1 MLRTLAKR
9 TIGAARLGSA
19 RHIRTLAKRTIGAA
33 CVGSARHIRRA
44 ARESFT
50 NGMRV
55 AARIIQERTMRMRV
69 GLPIP
74 SDAPSHVGNFS
85 DSIEARLLRNSYCE
99 VIANPSQLPE
109 CIQTMEG
116 FSGRKYRALINLV
129 VSRLPKARYLE
140 VGSWK
145 GSTVCA
151 ALHGNTAQ
159 GVCIDNWSEFGGPRD
174 EFMTNTANITSRLR
188 VIEGDFR
195 SVDYASLGKFNVY
208 LFDGPHAEEDQRDGI
223 VCALPALAERFLLVV
238 DDWNWLDVRLGTMR
252 GLISSQLKIEAAIE
266 IRTAM
271 DNLHPGIY
279 GNPGIWGPQSDWH
292 NGYILAILNRS

>member
-1 MLRTLAKR
+1 MSTLAKR
-9 TIGAARLGSA
+9 TIGAARAGSA
-19 RHIRTLAKRTIGAA
+19 RH
-33 CVGSARHIRRA
+33 VRHA
-44 ARESFT
+44 ARASFW
-50 NGMRV
+50 NGVRV

-69 GLPIP
+69 GLPAP
-74 SDAPSHVGNFS
+74 SDAPSHAGNFS
-85 DSIEARLLRNSYCE
+85 DSTEARLLRDSYCE
-99 VIANPSQLPE
+99 VTGNPSHLPE
-109 CIQTMEG
+109 RIQTMG
-116 FSGRKYRALINLV
+116 GMSGRKYRALINLV

-174 EFMTNTANITSRLR
+174 EFMANTANITSRLR
-188 VIEGDFR
+188 VIERDFR

-208 LFDGPHAEEDQRDGI
+208 LFDGPHAEEDHRDGI
-223 VCALPALAERFLLVV
+223 VCALPALAERFLLIV

-266 IRTAM
+266 IRTTM
-271 DNLHPGIY
+271 DDTHPAIY
-279 GNPGIWGPQSDWH
+279 GAQSDWH